1 MLFSDVN
8 GEFRLQNDSIVKTS
22 GWNAYSTLSLWDTF
36 RAENPLLNIIQ
47 PQRSTDIIQSMLTYY
62 DEQGRLPVW
71 TLYGNE
77 TNTMTGN
84 HGVSVIAEA
93 YLKGIRGYDVE
104 KAYDAVKKNYDGG
117 YPWIRSL

>member
-1 MLFSDVN
+1 MIS
-8 GEFRLQNDSIVKTS
+8 
-22 GWNAYSTLSLWDTF
+22 
-36 RAENPLLNIIQ
+36 
-47 PQRSTDIIQSMLTYY
+47 SMLAYY

-93 YLKGIRGYDVE
+93 YVKGIRGYDVE
-104 KAYDAVKKNYDGG
+104 KAYEAVKTTMMGDLRGLEPYKEYGFIP
-117 YPWIRSL
+117 YTK